1 MCWLTGSKPVRIGV
15 VLAVGLP
22 VLILSCNVPA
32 RAWYDVG
39 VDQAA
44 LRDLFDGAHTL
55 DGSYVMNVGELHLN
69 LTNFG
74 LIGSQYSLLT
84 TYSSAPSGQ
93 WPGGTG
99 QEYLWAGG
107 LWIGGIINGQACVS
121 TGQYEA
127 EFRPAD
133 HPRDTIYEALDGW
146 ITRPFPNPDAGGRRR
161 PDPDAD
167 DDGDGRIDEERLDGY
182 DDDGDGLVD
191 EDFAQIGNQ
200 MMVCTM
206 YDNTLLA
213 REIYPDHE
221 PLGLEVVMEAY
232 AWEDRLADDLVV
244 LNFTITNVSSQD
256 IKDVYIGFFIDCDIG
271 TRGQPN
277 VENDDMVGYY
287 SGRARASDGSYH
299 GISLAYMYDGAA
311 EEPLPGY
318 FGVGFLG
325 GGIRAF
331 QHFTA
336 EQPFERG
343 GDPTND
349 AERYELMSRDEL
361 DRNSLEGEENDYRFL
376 IARGP
381 YGQLASRRSLG
392 FSALLVCGDG
402 LIPMVKN
409 SAEAAR
415 LLEGTYW
422 DLDHDPTTGV
432 GGRETYVCKEW
443 LPINPWTRRNI
454 IYEYDPD
461 YWGAY
466 CLDEDVHLEP
476 IKDEDLIED
485 EYGNHCIWVNMD
497 TCEECDRRA
506 PLRCTYWNR
515 YILSFWNCKKT
526 HLSLPARLGCTGIGG
541 RESRVRW
548 LAGNLAP
555 PPPGLRLWARDN
567 RVHVYWDDQSEY
579 TEDVFM
585 EMADFESYRVWR
597 ADLWDRP
604 LGTSLENGPPSDLW
618 QRIAEY
624 DLVNDYVRK
633 QALIGG
639 VVVADTLPY
648 GHNTGLEEIRY
659 RPTCLDDPRFADLAA
674 AMQSLVETDHQ
685 NRYRVRPHLRDRYGD
700 VVPGLEILLPWEGY
714 PTVLDTF
721 FMVADR
727 IADPG
732 NDILPKRGLGF
743 YEYIDHHV
751 HNGFQYFY
759 SVTTTDHGLDFSG
772 DEPVI
777 SGRGQAGVPG
787 TEFDYAMPSFP
798 AQTVVDRE
806 RYGDDIFVFPN
817 PATREALAEFQ
828 QLHPNEDD
836 PTGLRIMF
844 ANLPLAHNTIK
855 IFTLDGDL
863 VVESPMTAPVATGK
877 RAGIWLPATASRSSV
892 VSTSTWSSRITT
904 DSRILPASS
913 WFCVEVR
920 SAGTVRL
927 VILVHF

>member
-1 MCWLTGSKPVRIGV
+1 MCRPPMCGSALIVNF
-15 VLAVGLP
+15 LATCLSVW
-22 VLILSCNVPA
+22 ILCCSAPA
-32 RAWYDVG
+32 QAWYDVG
-39 VDQAA
+39 ADQAA
-44 LRDLFDGAHTL
+44 SRNVCDGAHVL

-99 QEYLWAGG
+99 EEYLWAGG
-107 LWIGGIINGQACVS
+107 LWIGGVINGHACVS

-127 EFRPAD
+127 EFRPGD
-133 HPRDTIYEALDGW
+133 QPRDTIYEAIDGQ
-146 ITRPFPNPDAGGRRR
+146 ITRPYPNRDAGGKRQ
-161 PDPDAD
+161 PDPEAD
-167 DDGDGRIDEERLDGY
+167 DDGDGRLDEERLDGY
-182 DDDGDGLVD
+182 DDDDDGLVD

-221 PLGLEVVMEAY
+221 PLGLKIVMEAY
-232 AWEDRLADDLVV
+232 AWEDRLSDDLVV
-244 LNFTITNVSSQD
+244 LNFTVTNVSSQD
-256 IKDVYIGFFIDCDIG
+256 IMDVYIGVFVDCDIG
-271 TRGQPN
+271 ARGGLD

-287 SGRARASDGSYH
+287 SGRTRASDGSYH

-325 GGIRAF
+325 GGIRSF
-331 QHFTA
+331 QHFAA

-361 DRNSLEGEENDYRFL
+361 DRNSIEGEENDYRFL

-392 FSALLVCGDG
+392 FSVLLVCGDG
-402 LIPMVKN
+402 LNSMMKN

-422 DLDHDPTTGV
+422 DLDRDPATGV

-443 LPINPWTRRNI
+443 LPVNFLSGRSI
-454 IYEYDPD
+454 IYEWDAD
-461 YWGAY
+461 YFYAY
-466 CLDEDVHLEP
+466 CLPEGIRLDP

-485 EYGNHCIWVNMD
+485 EFGNHCIWVNMD

-506 PLRCTYWNR
+506 PVLCTHDNKFIMSYWNCR
-515 YILSFWNCKKT
+515 KT
-526 HLSLPARLGCTGIGG
+526 YLSLPARLGCTGIGG

-567 RVHVYWDDQSEY
+567 RVHVYWNDQSEH
-579 TEDVFM
+579 TDDIFM
-585 EMADFESYRVWR
+585 EMPDFESYRLWR

-604 LGTSLENGPPSDLW
+604 LGSSLENGPPSDLW

-624 DLVNDYVRK
+624 DLVNDYVRTHT
-633 QALIGG
+633 LIGG

-648 GHNTGLEEIRY
+648 GYNTGLEEIRY
-659 RPTCLDDPRFADLAA
+659 RPVCLENPRFAGLAA
-674 AMQSLVETDHQ
+674 AMQSVVDADHENQ
-685 NRYRVRPHLRDRYGD
+685 HRVRPYLRDQYGD
-700 VVPGLEILLPWEGY
+700 AVPGLEILLPWEGY

-721 FMVADR
+721 FMVAGRD
-727 IADPG
+727 ADSENG
-732 NDILPKRGLGF
+732 ILPKRGQGF
-743 YEYIDHHV
+743 YEFIDDNA

-759 SVTTTDHGLDFSG
+759 SVTTTDHSLDFSG
-772 DEPVI
+772 DEPMI
-777 SGRGQAGVPG
+777 SGDGQAGVPG

-798 AQTVVDRE
+798 AQTAGNRE
-806 RYGDDIFVFPN
+806 QYGDNIFVYPN
-817 PATREALAEFQ
+817 PATRSALAEFQ
-828 QLHPNEDD
+828 QFHPNEDD

-844 ANLPLAHNTIK
+844 ANLPFAHNTIK

-863 VVESPMTAPVATGK
+863 VMEIIHDGTG
-877 RAGIWLPATASRSSV
+877 GVGQASWNLVTRNGQQIVSGVYLYV
-892 VSTSTWSSRITT
+892 VQSDDDRFEDFIGK
-904 DSRILPASS
+904 
-913 WFCVEVR
+913 FV
-920 SAGTVRL
+920 
-927 VILVHF
+927 VIR